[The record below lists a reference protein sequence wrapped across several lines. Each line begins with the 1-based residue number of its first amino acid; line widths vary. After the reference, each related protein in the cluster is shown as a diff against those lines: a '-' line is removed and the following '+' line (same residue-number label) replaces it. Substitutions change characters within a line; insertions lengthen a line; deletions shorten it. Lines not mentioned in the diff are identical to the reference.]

1 MGKRILAINFFGL
14 MVIVLLVF
22 QSCKK
27 DDTPENKLPT
37 CSISSPV
44 ANQEITKGET
54 ITISVTAT
62 DTDGTITEVQF
73 FVDDVN
79 VATVVSPPYNFE
91 WNTNS
96 ESDGSHTLK
105 ATCKD
110 NNNGTAS
117 DEITVVVVEEGIT
130 ITDPRDGQK
139 YFIVDIGTQTW
150 FAENLNFETADS
162 WWYDDSE
169 ANGEI
174 YGRLYTWDA
183 AQDACPEGW
192 SLPSDDDWKT
202 LEMGLGMSQEVADED
217 LWRGT
222 QGDKMKSTSGWNEN
236 GNGTNSSGFN
246 GLPGGYYSDSYSLM
260 GDNSNWWTSSEV
272 SSNLAWQRGLNN
284 LNSKILRFDP
294 SKNFRLSVRCIKDVK

>member
-1 MGKRILAINFFGL
+1 MKRRVLVINLIGL
-14 MVIVLLVF
+14 MVISLLVF

-27 DDTPENKLPT
+27 EDTTENQLPT
-37 CSISSPV
+37 CSISSPISD
-44 ANQEITKGET
+44 QEIIKGET
-54 ITISVTAT
+54 VTISVTAT

-73 FVDDVN
+73 YVDDVN
-79 VATVVSPPYNFE
+79 VGSAVSLPYNFE
-91 WNTNS
+91 WNTS
-96 ESDGSHTLK
+96 TESDGAHTLK

-110 NNNGTAS
+110 NNNGTAT

-183 AQDACPEGW
+183 AQEACPEGW
-192 SLPSDDDWKT
+192 SLPSDDDWKA
-202 LEMGLGMSQEVADED
+202 LEMGLGMSQAVADED

-222 QGDKMKSTSGWNEN
+222 QGDKMKSTSGWNDN
-236 GNGTNSSGFN
+236 GNGTNSSGFT
-246 GLPGGYYSDSYSLM
+246 GLPGGYYSDSYSLV
-260 GDNSNWWTSSEV
+260 GDNSNWWTSSEA
-272 SSNLAWQRGLNN
+272 SSSLAWQRGFNN

-294 SKNFRLSVRCIKDVK
+294 SKNFRLSVRCIKD